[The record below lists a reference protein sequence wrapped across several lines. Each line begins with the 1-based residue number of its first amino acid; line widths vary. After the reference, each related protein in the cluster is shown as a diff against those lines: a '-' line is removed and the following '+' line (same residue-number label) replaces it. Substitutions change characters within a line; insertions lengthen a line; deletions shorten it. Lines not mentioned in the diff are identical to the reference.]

1 MSFFYDNTNSSFT
14 PYAGANGVNNY
25 SVGGDKKS
33 NIGVIKSGVAPNGT
47 GATFNYL
54 VCMSK
59 NPTIASTYD
68 YTPIF
73 KVDQNGAVG
82 AKGTFTS
89 NAYPDYAEYF
99 ESFDQIQYPVGSSV
113 VIVNP
118 DEYELTVE
126 TLIAETGSIDNIQSL
141 TGASDIPFIQQKSYI
156 RLATQDD
163 DPSDIIG
170 VVRPK
175 MGAGKPMI
183 VGNESSFEW
192 NQKYL
197 SDEFGQP
204 ILEPYLHYVWTEDSI
219 QRCYPYDM
227 VPSWVKVPE
236 NAVRTYEDKYGRPY
250 QRQKMNPY
258 YEYDVEYSSREEREE
273 WNLIGLLGQVPVLK
287 TAVRHPNWRVL
298 SKGTLAD
305 MMLIR

>member
-1 MSFFYDNTNSSFT
+1 L
-14 PYAGANGVNNY
+14 V
-25 SVGGDKKS
+25 VE
-33 NIGVIKSGVAPNGT
+33 T
-47 GATFNYL
+47 GA
-54 VCMSK
+54 
-59 NPTIASTYD
+59 
-68 YTPIF
+68 
-73 KVDQNGAVG
+73 
-82 AKGTFTS
+82 
-89 NAYPDYAEYF
+89 
-99 ESFDQIQYPVGSSV
+99 
-113 VIVNP
+113 
-118 DEYELTVE
+118 
-126 TLIAETGSIDNIQSL
+126 IDNIQSL

-156 RLATQDD
+156 RLATPDD

-175 MGAGKPMI
+175 MGSGKPMI

-197 SDEFGQP
+197 SDEFGQAL
-204 ILEPYLHYVWTEDSI
+204 LEPYLHYVWTEDSI

-287 TAVRHPNWRVL
+287 TAVRHPNWRIL